1 MGESVQ
7 DVVINSVVINPLT
20 DEETARALEIAGEL
34 IDAGIP
40 VFCAA
45 PNPWQPGE
53 YYLPKQWERT
63 VPSRTAWLE
72 RWRPG
77 YALAMVG
84 GVRESGGADMLDFDP
99 RHGGDISR
107 EDLDNRGWMPRSFGT
122 QSTPSGGTHE
132 LISPTGE
139 HRSAGFL
146 SGMDLQGGGADGQ
159 GRGFAFISPTV
170 RPSKA
175 PETMGELHPYRW
187 VREPDTGFLAEFRRE
202 DGTSSDDSGEHIVA
216 LVRVARAG
224 AGNDAARR
232 VKGGGVDADDP
243 FASPSMAGMAAAGV
257 AVETRGFTF
266 VQAQAH
272 VRGPLMDLAAAP
284 LGMIEDRC
292 NNAAVTLAHFV
303 PAFWDVDEA
312 MALLRRQLAM
322 TAYDESHPASRWTVE
337 KFRAVLDGRRASLDP
352 WIAEVRTEYAPQV
365 KGGTQDIPGVSSV
378 PTGDEVDALLAEMLS
393 LDQVAKRPPPQPL
406 IKELL
411 NLDSAA
417 WLIGAPGSRKSFVA
431 LDMAMHVAAGKPWQG
446 LKTTQARVLIV
457 AAEGAGGMGKRVR
470 AYEKAHGGLP
480 DGVYV
485 LPRPVQ
491 SADGKKWAVLVE
503 AARRLLN
510 GPDGQSL
517 PCLIVMDT
525 QARVTVGL
533 EENNAT
539 DMGYYIAAVEALRQ
553 ATGACVLTVHHTG
566 RKGGDARGSSA
577 IDGAQDTELKV
588 VKDETAPGGTLRGQ
602 LLVEKQKDIDER
614 APMTLVFTRVVVG
627 QDEDGEDVTSLVL
640 EPDAWKVAEG
650 DAAAGRSGEDW
661 QRHSDSVTDLIVR
674 VLSDHGESRG
684 LTKAEAR
691 TVVIERFYGGVT
703 ERLLKQTWHT
713 GWDRAFKREL
723 ITNVGGARFSSDPL
737 VIAEHESEMSKKE

>member
-1 MGESVQ
+1 M
-7 DVVINSVVINPLT
+7 
-20 DEETARALEIAGEL
+20 
-34 IDAGIP
+34 
-40 VFCAA
+40 
-45 PNPWQPGE
+45 
-53 YYLPKQWERT
+53 
-63 VPSRTAWLE
+63 
-72 RWRPG
+72 
-77 YALAMVG
+77 
-84 GVRESGGADMLDFDP
+84 
-99 RHGGDISR
+99 
-107 EDLDNRGWMPRSFGT
+107 MPRSFGT

-139 HRSAGFL
+139 HRAAGL
-146 SGMDLQGGGADGQ
+146 MPGVDLQGGGADGR
-159 GRGFAFISPTV
+159 GRGLAFISPTV

-175 PETMGELHPYRW
+175 PETLGQLRPYRW
-187 VREPDTGFLAEFRRE
+187 VVEPDTGFLAEFRGPGA
-202 DGTSSDDSGEHIVA
+202 GTYGVCSDDSGEHIVA
-216 LVRVARAG
+216 LVR
-224 AGNDAARR
+224 AARSTSASGR
-232 VKGGGVDADDP
+232 VAGTTIADDP

-257 AVETRGFTF
+257 AVETRGFTLD
-266 VQAQAH
+266 QAQAF
-272 VRGPLMDLAAAP
+272 VRGPLMELAAAP

-303 PAFWDVDEA
+303 PGFWSVDEA
-312 MALLRRQLAM
+312 MDLLRRQLGM

-352 WIAEVRTEYAPQV
+352 WVAEVRSGTEGYGAQV
-365 KGGTQDIPGVSSV
+365 RGGTEHISDV
-378 PTGDEVDALLAEMLS
+378 PVAAAGDDVDALLAEMLS

-446 LKTTQARVLIV
+446 LKTTRARVLIV

-491 SADGKKWAVLVE
+491 SAEGRKWAVLVE
-503 AARRLLN
+503 ATRRLLA
-510 GPDGQSL
+510 GPDGQTM

-539 DMGYYIAAVEALRQ
+539 DMGFYIAAVEALRQ
-553 ATGACVLTVHHTG
+553 ATAACVLTVHHTG

-588 VKDETAPGGTLRGQ
+588 VKDEGLRGQ

>member
-1 MGESVQ
+1 
-7 DVVINSVVINPLT
+7 VINPLT
-20 DEETARALEIAGEL
+20 DAETVRALEIAGEL

-45 PNPWQPGE
+45 PDPWRPGE

-99 RHGGDISR
+99 RHGGDASHAS
-107 EDLDNRGWMPRSFGT
+107 LTSSGHMPRSFGT

-139 HRSAGFL
+139 HRAAGL
-146 SGMDLQGGGADGQ
+146 LPGVDLQGGGTDGQ

-170 RPSKA
+170 RPSKD
-175 PETMGELHPYRW
+175 PETLGRLRPYRW
-187 VREPDTGFLAEFRRE
+187 VVEPDTGFLAEFR
-202 DGTSSDDSGEHIVA
+202 GPGGVCSDDSGEHIVA
-216 LVRVARAG
+216 LVRAARSG
-224 AGNDAARR
+224 VGNDAARR
-232 VKGGGVDADDP
+232 VKGADPEDP

-257 AVETRGFTF
+257 PIEARGFTF
-266 VQAQAH
+266 AQAQAH
-272 VRGPLMDLAAAP
+272 VRGPLMELAAAP

-303 PAFWDVDEA
+303 PAFWTADEG
-312 MALLRRQLAM
+312 MALLRRQLGM

-352 WIAEVRTEYAPQV
+352 WVAEVRSGTEGYGAQV
-365 KGGTQDIPGVSSV
+365 RGGTEHISDV
-378 PTGDEVDALLAEMLS
+378 PVVPAGDEVDALLAEMLS

-491 SADGKKWAVLVE
+491 SADGGKWAVLVE
-503 AARRLLN
+503 AARRLLG
-510 GPDGQSL
+510 GPEGQAM

-539 DMGYYIAAVEALRQ
+539 DMGFYIAAVEALRQ

-588 VKDETAPGGTLRGQ
+588 VKDEAASGGALRGQ

-614 APMTLVFTRVVVG
+614 PPMTLVFTRVVVG
-627 QDEDGEDVTSLVL
+627 QDEDGEDITSLVL

-650 DAAAGRSGEDW
+650 EAGRAEIQEEWETGHGPA
-661 QRHSDSVTDLIVR
+661 QIQLFK
-674 VLSDHGESRG
+674 VLRDQGGAIG
-684 LTKAEAR
+684 LTKAESRVAM
-691 TVVIERFYGGVT
+691 VERFYGGDAKRLSKSTYYTAWSVCR
-703 ERLLKQTWHT
+703 ERVSADGDPVMVNVSGEKWIVDPAALKSLEPGKWISH
-713 GWDRAFKREL
+713 K
-723 ITNVGGARFSSDPL
+723 
-737 VIAEHESEMSKKE
+737 